1 MAHNQR
7 ASNQEKTG
15 CLPHSILRRNPTLNQ
30 MQVFKEEKW
39 VLSELVKDS
48 DSPQFTKRLNAIQ
61 LDVKNFEKNKKILK
75 PTLNEKKFI
84 SMLHTLEKI
93 TEDFSSVSGY
103 ASLEYSA
110 DTQSDKATALLSK
123 MRKLGAQLE
132 NQTLF
137 FDQWW
142 KKQLDEKNAQRL
154 MKTAGELHEFLRYKR
169 LLAKYSLTE
178 PEERIINTL
187 DVTGHSALVK
197 IYDKITNAFVFEVKI
212 DGKIK
217 KYNREELSV
226 LIRNPKPR
234 TREIAYKALLS
245 EFDRNKGVL
254 GEIYQNIV
262 SNWKDECIQIRGY
275 TSPISVR
282 NIGNDVDDKTVDALL
297 SVCKKNSDV
306 FRKFFLQKARILKMK
321 KLRRYD
327 IYAPI
332 QKKEEKIYS
341 YDKAVKL
348 VLETLN
354 DFSPKLSEYAKR
366 VFVQRHVDS
375 TIRPGKRSGA
385 FCSTISPKITPYV
398 MINFK
403 GRTNDVFTLAHEIG
417 HAIHSIAASDK
428 SIFISEAPL
437 PLVRQLQHFLKCFC
451 STRFLTRYQ
460 MKSNNL
466 DSWNTWMTC
475 MQQ

>member
-1 MAHNQR
+1 M
-7 ASNQEKTG
+7 
-15 CLPHSILRRNPTLNQ
+15 PHSILRRNPTLNQ

-110 DTQSDKATALLSK
+110 DTQSDKVTALLSK

-132 NQTLF
+132 NHTLF

-169 LLAKYSLTE
+169 SLAQYSLTE

-197 IYDKITNAFVFEVKI
+197 MYDKITNAFVFEVKI

-217 KYNREELSV
+217 KYNREESSV
-226 LIRNPKPR
+226 LIRNPKPK
-234 TREIAYKALLS
+234 TREIAYKSLLS
-245 EFDRNKGVL
+245 EFDKNKGVL

-306 FRKFFLQKARILKMK
+306 FRSSFCK
-321 KLRRYD
+321 K
-327 IYAPI
+327 
-332 QKKEEKIYS
+332 
-341 YDKAVKL
+341 
-348 VLETLN
+348 
-354 DFSPKLSEYAKR
+354 
-366 VFVQRHVDS
+366 
-375 TIRPGKRSGA
+375 
-385 FCSTISPKITPYV
+385 
-398 MINFK
+398 
-403 GRTNDVFTLAHEIG
+403 
-417 HAIHSIAASDK
+417 HAS
-428 SIFISEAPL
+428 
-437 PLVRQLQHFLKCFC
+437 
-451 STRFLTRYQ
+451 
-460 MKSNNL
+460 
-466 DSWNTWMTC
+466 
-475 MQQ
+475 